1 MKLAFFIC
9 ALFVFQ
15 QTGGCGGCN
24 PPPGS
29 GQLIVHGGNNQSTV
43 INTPFSSPLQVQW
56 LNPDGFGVNS
66 QPVTFTIEPDPVTGA
81 GGSFAPTCIDGSCQ
95 AGTTTIAT
103 TDGGSVS
110 DGVATTVAITA
121 NGKAGQFKVIA
132 SVPTT
137 LVSIPATFTLTNT
150 AGAAVAI
157 KATGGT
163 PQSATVSTVFGTP
176 LQALATDS
184 QGNAIP
190 GVSVTFTAPSSGASG
205 TFANGMATETDVSNA
220 KGVASSSVFTAN
232 ATAGAYS
239 VVGSAPGVSPPASFA
254 LTNTNASVQP
264 AKVIPGPAQSASI
277 NAAFGLPITATVED
291 GSGNPLSG
299 YSVTFAAPT
308 AGASGTFAN
317 GQTSETDITGTNGV
331 ASSSTFTANAT
342 LGSYQITAG
351 VAGGALSTA
360 INLTNAATVSV
371 ASVSRYVFEINESAV
386 SVYAVWPST
395 GQLRS
400 LNYFVPSQYNAFG
413 SAAAGALHPNGKTL
427 YLNIAGLSVGS
438 SLWALDLGP
447 NGLLTQKTFAT
458 FNNSF
463 QFLTCDPLGRFLYA
477 SDPIGGAIDVF
488 PLDPTLATPG
498 TPTPAVAGGI
508 MNPQKLVI
516 DPTGSYLFALNSFSF
531 ISMYQ
536 INPSTGALTLIGTP
550 QSVGSSS
557 TSLTLSPNGAN
568 LYALAGSSVYTYSVN
583 GTTGLA
589 PLLDSPFLI
598 PNAGSAIQAA
608 VDPSGKFFY
617 VTASDNAGLSGFS
630 IDSTGALSPLS
641 SSPFSSGQF
650 PSQIN
655 VDPSGHYVYVTN
667 DSDTWEYSLDGS
679 TGALTQAGQIR
690 TMGPTGSEVQ
700 LLSTGSQPLTFT
712 PTALYVVNS
721 GSSTVSQFGI
731 DASSGALNSLSAPL
745 SAIASPAGIAIP
757 AGGSFAYVGQTGT
770 TQGVDSSVISLYGIS
785 NDVLTPIGLGSAIGI
800 DALNSNNTAALTF
813 DLSGTFLY
821 DAGPSLSLIN
831 EFAITVESDY
841 TSPGTAATGAS
852 PVFITT
858 EPSGQ
863 YIYLAN
869 SGSGT
874 IGAYS
879 ISLPNGGLAPIGNG
893 SGVSAG
899 TGTNWIAVD
908 PSGRFLYATAGQSN
922 TLQEF
927 LINASNGLPVV
938 NSNPFLPVGPSGAT
952 GGGSPGSV
960 PGASAVV
967 VEPSGKYA
975 YASNALLNQIFAY
988 TIDPSTGL
996 LSSVQT
1002 SMPNSEA
1009 ADTGTTP
1016 VELAIDISGQYL
1028 YCVNSGSNDINIF
1041 KIDLTTG
1048 LLTPVG
1054 TSRVPTGGTI
1064 PAGLTISGTVN

>member
-1 MKLAFFIC
+1 
-9 ALFVFQ
+9 
-15 QTGGCGGCN
+15 
-24 PPPGS
+24 
-29 GQLIVHGGNNQSTV
+29 
-43 INTPFSSPLQVQW
+43 
-56 LNPDGFGVNS
+56 
-66 QPVTFTIEPDPVTGA
+66 
-81 GGSFAPTCIDGSCQ
+81 
-95 AGTTTIAT
+95 
-103 TDGGSVS
+103 
-110 DGVATTVAITA
+110 
-121 NGKAGQFKVIA
+121 
-132 SVPTT
+132 
-137 LVSIPATFTLTNT
+137 
-150 AGAAVAI
+150 
-157 KATGGT
+157 
-163 PQSATVSTVFGTP
+163 
-176 LQALATDS
+176 
-184 QGNAIP
+184 
-190 GVSVTFTAPSSGASG
+190 
-205 TFANGMATETDVSNA
+205 
-220 KGVASSSVFTAN
+220 
-232 ATAGAYS
+232 
-239 VVGSAPGVSPPASFA
+239 
-254 LTNTNASVQP
+254 
-264 AKVIPGPAQSASI
+264 
-277 NAAFGLPITATVED
+277 
-291 GSGNPLSG
+291 
-299 YSVTFAAPT
+299 
-308 AGASGTFAN
+308 
-317 GQTSETDITGTNGV
+317 
-331 ASSSTFTANAT
+331 
-342 LGSYQITAG
+342 
-351 VAGGALSTA
+351 
-360 INLTNAATVSV
+360 
-371 ASVSRYVFEINESAV
+371 
-386 SVYAVWPST
+386 
-395 GQLRS
+395 
-400 LNYFVPSQYNAFG
+400 
-413 SAAAGALHPNGKTL
+413 
-427 YLNIAGLSVGS
+427 
-438 SLWALDLGP
+438 
-447 NGLLTQKTFAT
+447 
-458 FNNSF
+458 
-463 QFLTCDPLGRFLYA
+463 
-477 SDPIGGAIDVF
+477 
-488 PLDPTLATPG
+488 
-498 TPTPAVAGGI
+498 
-508 MNPQKLVI
+508 
-516 DPTGSYLFALNSFSF
+516 
-531 ISMYQ
+531 
-536 INPSTGALTLIGTP
+536 
-550 QSVGSSS
+550 
-557 TSLTLSPNGAN
+557 
-568 LYALAGSSVYTYSVN
+568 
-583 GTTGLA
+583 
-589 PLLDSPFLI
+589 
-598 PNAGSAIQAA
+598 
-608 VDPSGKFFY
+608 
-617 VTASDNAGLSGFS
+617 
-630 IDSTGALSPLS
+630 
-641 SSPFSSGQF
+641 
-650 PSQIN
+650 
-655 VDPSGHYVYVTN
+655 
-667 DSDTWEYSLDGS
+667 
-679 TGALTQAGQIR
+679 
-690 TMGPTGSEVQ
+690 

-770 TQGVDSSVISLYGIS
+770 TQGLDSSVISLYGIS
-785 NDVLTPIGLGSAIGI
+785 NDVLTPIGLGSAIAI
-800 DALNSNNTAALTF
+800 AALNSNNTAALTF